1 MVPVLTL
8 LLTRRILERGMTN
21 EELFQDLKQF
31 ITATVSQQTAHLA
44 TKADIDGV
52 VQRIDLIEVKM
63 ATKEDLKDT
72 EHRLSEKMDRVQD
85 AIAETLTKAVE
96 AVDTTKKVEDHERRL
111 TRLEHRTA

>member
-1 MVPVLTL
+1 
-8 LLTRRILERGMTN
+8 MTN

-31 ITATVSQQTAHLA
+31 ITATVSQQAAHLA
-44 TKADIDGV
+44 TKDDIDGV

-63 ATKEDLKDT
+63 ATKEDLKAT
-72 EHRLSEKMDRVQD
+72 EDRLSTKIDRVQD

-96 AVDTTKKVEDHERRL
+96 AVDTTKKVEGHDKDGKELERRL